1 MKLNTGTE
9 TSRKPGG
16 RKQGNTEQ
24 AIMDAAEEMFLEHG
38 YKLTTTTMIAEKA
51 GVTHAMLHYYFRTK
65 EQIFLKVLDKAL
77 AELQAVLRPVMKKD
91 APFWE
96 TLEKGIT
103 AHFNFLAKYPRL
115 PQFLFDTIRF
125 NPEVTG
131 RIRERI
137 IEPSR
142 RMIDFHR
149 RMILEEAASGRI
161 RQVDP
166 DQLLMDIGSLSVST
180 IMLLQT
186 ARKMIPGIEDDAPER
201 FLEERKKEIIELIRS
216 RLYGNIQ

>member
-1 MKLNTGTE
+1 MERQQN
-9 TSRKPGG
+9 SRKH
-16 RKQGNTEQ
+16 GNTEQ
-24 AIMDAAEEMFLEHG
+24 AIMNAAEEMFLEKG

-65 EQIFLKVLDKAL
+65 EQIFLKVLDKTL
-77 AELQAVLRPVMKKD
+77 AELQASLQPVMKKD

-103 AHFNFLAKYPRL
+103 AHFDFLAKYPRL

-131 RIRERI
+131 RIQERI
-137 IEPSR
+137 IDPSR
-142 RMIDFHR
+142 RIIAFHR
-149 RMILEEAASGRI
+149 RKIQEEADSGRI

-180 IMLLQT
+180 VMLLQT
-186 ARKMIPGIEDDAPER
+186 ARKMIPGLGGGMSDG
-201 FLEERKKEIIELIRS
+201 FLESRKKEIIELIRS
-216 RLYGNIQ
+216 RLYGNLQ